1 MALKRK
7 PFFPPFINDIY
18 LMLTERCPMRCEY
31 CYIKHRADGESMTRE
46 TMGKVM
52 ERVTGRPR
60 VIFFG
65 GEPLLKVDEMEWFID
80 KYKDRCCG
88 FQTVT
93 SMAVNFDDF
102 YRRIYEPNK
111 DNFDLQLSW
120 DGMAGTRKLAG
131 GINNSSDTY
140 EKIEFM
146 LHQDGPFQVRTVI
159 NDTNVDDLFRLYSKY
174 RGLTRKHD
182 NFCADM
188 TLAHQE
194 SYDDSFPQK
203 LEAALKQILALIEF
217 DIKSHEK
224 PYIEQWILTYFAS
237 AINNNPIMGCN
248 VGAEIIIRPNGDI
261 YPCTMLSQCGERFK
275 MGNIYD
281 NAIDTSILES
291 LVKQPDG
298 CKDCSLKKHCM
309 GGCRYEKIAR
319 TGDLDIVNPC
329 YCEQARVIIPT
340 VLSWLGSIDD
350 DVREV
355 VYAYVSQFLKWKA
368 CAESEAHKFA
378 YKFRAKEVQPYAEG
392 IS

>member
-46 TMGKVM
+46 TMDKVM

-60 VIFFG
+60 IIFFG

-120 DGMAGTRKLAG
+120 DGIAGTRKLAG

-159 NDTNVDDLFRLYSKY
+159 NDTNVDDLYGLYIKY
-174 RGLTRKHD
+174 DKLTKAHE

-194 SYDDSFPQK
+194 SYNPSFPKK
-203 LEAALKQILALIEF
+203 LEKALNQILSRVECQIENRE
-217 DIKSHEK
+217 I
-224 PYIEQWILTYFAS
+224 PYIEQWVLTYIAS
-237 AINNNPIMGCN
+237 AANGNPLMGCN

-261 YPCTMLSQCGERFK
+261 YPCTMLSQCGERFR

-281 NAIDTSILES
+281 VNLDMSILES
-291 LVKQPDG
+291 LVKQPNGCDG
-298 CKDCSLKKHCM
+298 CSLKRHCM
-309 GGCRYEKIAR
+309 GGCRYERIAR

-329 YCEQARVIIPT
+329 YCDQAKVVVPT
-340 VLSWLGSIDD
+340 VLDWLGSISN
-350 DVREV
+350 DVKET
-355 VYAYVSQFLKWKA
+355 VYLYVSQFLKWKA
-368 CAESEAHKFA
+368 CAESEMHEDA
-378 YKFRAKEVQPYAEG
+378 YRFRAKEVHPYA
-392 IS
+392 

>member
-60 VIFFG
+60 IIFFG

-80 KYKDRCCG
+80 RYKERCCG

-102 YRRIYEPNK
+102 YKRIYEPNK

-120 DGMAGTRKLAG
+120 DGTAGTRKLAG
-131 GINNSSDTY
+131 GINNSGDTY
-140 EKIEFM
+140 RKIEFM
-146 LHQDGPFQVRTVI
+146 LHQNGPFQVRTVI
-159 NDTNVDDLFRLYSKY
+159 NDTNVDDMYDLYVKY
-174 RGLTRKHD
+174 DSLTKAHG

-194 SYDDSFPQK
+194 SYSPSFPQK
-203 LEAALKQILALIEF
+203 LEKALKQILSRIERQVEN
-217 DIKSHEK
+217 KEL
-224 PYIEQWILTYFAS
+224 PYIEQWILTYLSS
-237 AINNNPIMGCN
+237 AVNGNHIMGCN
-248 VGAEIIIRPNGDI
+248 VGTEIIIRPNGDI
-261 YPCTMLSQCGERFK
+261 YPCTMLSQCGGRFK
-275 MGNIYD
+275 MGSIHD
-281 NAIDTSILES
+281 DALDTSILEA

-298 CKDCSLKKHCM
+298 CDGCSLRGRCM

-319 TGDLDIVNPC
+319 TGNLDIVNPC
-329 YCEQARVIIPT
+329 YCEQAKVVIPT
-340 VLSWLGSIDD
+340 ILGWLDSLKE

-355 VYAYVSQFLKWKA
+355 VYLYVSQFLKWRA
-368 CAESEAHKFA
+368 CAGSEMHKDA
-378 YKFRAKEVQPYAEG
+378 YRFRAKEVRPYA
-392 IS
+392 